1 MATVFSCCVPGL
13 LRRGPQYRLKGA
25 LAQLATGLGSTRRPR
40 FVSEALVYDA
50 EAGDAVVAEINTRD
64 SDVRGASPSDSTK
77 TFPTPMLG
85 RTRRGPPLRRLLVS
99 SRYVVVAGVLGSLL
113 SAAVALLYGAAAVVG
128 VVVEVAAAHD
138 VSLISS
144 KHLAIELIQL
154 TDLFLLG
161 VVLYIV
167 GMGLYELF
175 IDPALPTP
183 AWLSTH
189 TLDDLKQRL
198 LGVIIVL
205 LSVTFL
211 SDVVEWDGSTSVLAL
226 GAAVGLVLLP
236 LVLLTR
242 DHAPAGG
249 GTQAAVISTGPG
261 PDRSSPAAPD
271 QDVALH

>member
-1 MATVFSCCVPGL
+1 M
-13 LRRGPQYRLKGA
+13 
-25 LAQLATGLGSTRRPR
+25 LA
-40 FVSEALVYDA
+40 
-50 EAGDAVVAEINTRD
+50 
-64 SDVRGASPSDSTK
+64 
-77 TFPTPMLG
+77 

-99 SRYVVVAGVLGSLL
+99 SRYVVVAGVLGSLV

-128 VVVEVAAAHD
+128 LVFEVASTRD
-138 VSLISS
+138 VGLISS

-167 GMGLYELF
+167 GLGLYELF
-175 IDPALPTP
+175 IDAELPTP

-198 LGVIIVL
+198 LGVIVVL

-211 SDVVEWDGSTSVLAL
+211 SDVVEWDGNTSVLAL
-226 GAAVGLVLLP
+226 GAAIGVVLLP

-242 DHAPAGG
+242 DHAHAGG
-249 GTQAAVISTGPG
+249 AAQAAVSSSG
-261 PDRSSPAAPD
+261 PDPSSPAPTD
-271 QDVALH
+271 QEVALH